1 MNRKKQ
7 LLYVAGVV
15 LLSIMVIV
23 ISRERSFFEISGT
36 KSEDV
41 ISVELWRYGQS
52 INIDKG
58 DQIQ

>member
-36 KSEDV
+36 KPEDV